1 MYHLRSKLDSQKK
14 PSKTSSS
21 NRSQKQK
28 IDVEPSSKRVSGI
41 SRRGSGGSSNKKID
55 IGAVGDRCTRKD
67 IDIDQRSH
75 NMLASAGA
83 IGGSDTVCKPL
94 RSLNFSSSKYMYQDN
109 DASGT
114 GPATAYSHNNTDSY
128 CGLSTTLNKHGI
140 AKTCMRP
147 PSISA
152 AQKQER
158 KSPTPPPSSAGLP
171 PPPSQL
177 KPIDFHDYFNVNTK
191 LSLAH
196 NYYTESRSKIRDN
209 IRRNRSFKAI
219 NSNDLIVEENNSSA
233 SNLSRPYSS
242 VIDHLFRAGTTGG
255 GHTGKSQRTFMDK
268 QQTSASVNDLIEKF
282 SAVKMRSNKSSE
294 SLSSSNS
301 SISSISSGGGVGSI
315 RSGLSS
321 AAKMNGGT
329 GSSGTSQLSN
339 PLYDNK
345 TYMERQQ
352 TFKFSRLGSGK
363 RPSSAEF
370 NIIDAPDNNVTMDS
384 SFRVYKMTSEG

>member
-14 PSKTSSS
+14 PSKTSST
-21 NRSQKQK
+21 NRSQKPQ
-28 IDVEPSSKRVSGI
+28 VEIEHSSKRVSGN

-67 IDIDQRSH
+67 IDLDQRSH
-75 NMLASAGA
+75 SILASAGA
-83 IGGSDTVCKPL
+83 IGGSDAACKPL

-109 DASGT
+109 DGSGS
-114 GPATAYSHNNTDSY
+114 GPGTAFSHNNTDSY
-128 CGLSTTLNKHGI
+128 CGLSQTLNKHGI

-158 KSPTPPPSSAGLP
+158 KSPTPPPPSAGLL

-219 NSNDLIVEENNSSA
+219 NSNDLIVEENNSAA

-282 SAVKMRSNKSSE
+282 SAVKMRSNKSSD

-301 SISSISSGGGVGSI
+301 SISSISSGGGVA
-315 RSGLSS
+315 RSCLSS
-321 AAKMNGGT
+321 AAKTNNEAEN
-329 GSSGTSQLSN
+329 SGNSQLC
-339 PLYDNK
+339 DNK

-363 RPSSAEF
+363 RPSSGEF
-370 NIIDAPDNNVTMDS
+370 NIIDAPDNNLTMDT

>member
-1 MYHLRSKLDSQKK
+1 
-14 PSKTSSS
+14 
-21 NRSQKQK
+21 
-28 IDVEPSSKRVSGI
+28 
-41 SRRGSGGSSNKKID
+41 
-55 IGAVGDRCTRKD
+55 
-67 IDIDQRSH
+67 
-75 NMLASAGA
+75 MLGSAGA
-83 IGGSDTVCKPL
+83 TGGSDAVCKPL

-109 DASGT
+109 DASGS
-114 GPATAYSHNNTDSY
+114 GPATAFSHNNTDSY

-255 GHTGKSQRTFMDK
+255 GHSGKSQRTFMDK

-301 SISSISSGGGVGSI
+301 SISSVSSGGGVGGSSI
-315 RSGLSS
+315 RSCLPS
-321 AAKMNGGT
+321 AAKTNNVT
-329 GSSGTSQLSN
+329 ENSGTSQLCN
-339 PLYDNK
+339 PLCDNK

-363 RPSSAEF
+363 RPSSGEF